1 MRFLISLSILAFVAA
16 IQTEAL
22 AQVKGE
28 GDVVKQELDIATF
41 DGVKLGFSGDIYLTQ
56 GSTQKVVVEAQQNII
71 DNIKREV
78 KNGTWYVGFDRN
90 VRSHKGVKVYITMAT
105 LTEIGVSGSGNIVT
119 ESSFTG
125 LDHVDAYVSG
135 SGDIKADLQANAI
148 EGGISGSGKIH
159 LKGSAGSLDMK
170 ISGSGDIMAADLK
183 VGDCELSISGSGD
196 AQVWPTGSLE
206 ASISGSGDI
215 RYKDDAANVKAR
227 VSGSGDVR
235 KM

>member
-1 MRFLISLSILAFVAA
+1 MRYVILFAITLMITA
-16 IQTEAL
+16 IQPQL
-22 AQVKGE
+22 SAQVRGE

-105 LTEIGVSGSGNIVT
+105 LKEIGVSGSGNIVT

-148 EGGISGSGKIH
+148 EGAYQWFG
-159 LKGSAGSLDMK
+159 
-170 ISGSGDIMAADLK
+170 
-183 VGDCELSISGSGD
+183 
-196 AQVWPTGSLE
+196 
-206 ASISGSGDI
+206 
-215 RYKDDAANVKAR
+215 
-227 VSGSGDVR
+227 
-235 KM
+235 